1 MAKKIFISPSNQ
13 TRNLYAYG
21 NTTEAIQCG
30 KIGATLQ
37 TALERCSFET
47 KLMQYYSMADR
58 VAAADKWGA
67 DLYIPVHSNAYN
79 GKVSGTRLMAYNLT
93 GAGYKAC
100 KAIFAQLAPITP
112 GTSESITA
120 APGLYE
126 IKHPAAPTAYIEVDF
141 HDNTTAAKWIVEHT
155 QDIAEAICRG
165 VCDCFGYTY
174 VAPKQEPPEKPKE
187 DEASDVL
194 YHVQLGAFAKKEN
207 AEKLSEQLK
216 EDGYEVYIKPEKKA
230 AE

>member
-30 KIGATLQ
+30 KIGAALQ
-37 TALERCSFET
+37 TALERCGFET

-58 VAAADKWGA
+58 VAAANKWGA

-79 GKVSGTRLMAYNLT
+79 GKVAGTRLMAYNLT

-141 HDNTTAAKWIVEHT
+141 HDNATAAKWIVEHT
-155 QDIAEAICRG
+155 QDIAEAICHG
-165 VCDCFGYTY
+165 VCNYFGAKYT
-174 VAPKQEPPEKPKE
+174 APASADEPEQTVIPE
-187 DEASDVL
+187 VL
-194 YHVQLGAFAKKEN
+194 YHVQLGAFAQKEN
-207 AEKLSEQLK
+207 AEKLSDQLK
-216 EDGYEVYIKPEKKA
+216 EDGYEVYIKPEKK
-230 AE
+230 

>member
-30 KIGATLQ
+30 KIGVALQ
-37 TALERCSFET
+37 TALARCGFET

-58 VAAADKWGA
+58 VAASNKWGA

-79 GKVSGTRLMAYNLT
+79 GKVSGTRLMAYDT
-93 GAGYKAC
+93 SGYGYAAC
-100 KAIFAQLAPITP
+100 KAIFKHLAPITP
-112 GTSESITA
+112 GTSENITA
-120 APGLYE
+120 RPGLYE

-141 HDNTTAAKWIVEHT
+141 HDNATAAKWIVEHT
-155 QDIAEAICRG
+155 QDIAEAICHG
-165 VCDCFGYTY
+165 VCNYFGVEYK
-174 VAPKQEPPEKPKE
+174 APASADEPEQTVIPEF
-187 DEASDVL
+187 L

-207 AEKLSEQLK
+207 AEKLSDQLK